1 MRWRRSALGRAG
13 WRRTHVGCRWRRG
26 AAACAGR
33 PPPSTAA
40 RAAGSP
46 TEQCAARRDPS
57 ADSPPTSQQPGAG
70 TSGTPGNSWS
80 VEDILTDSDEQD
92 RVPLQKLKLLGES
105 EELKDLLRN
114 PHLRQLLL
122 AVDQAEE
129 RNSLMK
135 KYMQEP
141 LFVEFVDCCLR
152 IVEPPEKE
160 NILPE

>member
-1 MRWRRSALGRAG
+1 MAAG
-13 WRRTHVGCRWRRG
+13 GCGVCG
-26 AAACAGR
+26 AAAPKYRCPR
-33 PPPSTAA
+33 CREPYCSVPCC
-40 RAAGSP
+40 RQHK
-46 TEQCAARRDPS
+46 EQCAARRDPS

>member
-1 MRWRRSALGRAG
+1 MAAG
-13 WRRTHVGCRWRRG
+13 GCGGCG
-26 AAACAGR
+26 AAVAKYRCPRCREPYCSVPCCRQHKERCAAPRHSPPASR
-33 PPPSTAA
+33 PPGAATAH
-40 RAAGSP
+40 
-46 TEQCAARRDPS
+46 
-57 ADSPPTSQQPGAG
+57 
-70 TSGTPGNSWS
+70 TPGNSWS

-92 RVPLQKLKLLGES
+92 RVPLQKLKRLGES

-114 PHLRQLLL
+114 PHLRQLLV

-135 KYMQEP
+135 RYMQEP